1 MHYVKQAIIPFVYL
15 FFVSIIALGIFM
27 IPENLQWLRIILLV
41 LNVGLYGLVACAT
54 AYKDGQDALKVRI
67 ANDLERMEIIRTG
80 EDRPLK
86 IKQEYAPWKGFLTG
100 GIVCVPLIIL
110 LIVHTIL
117 VPTTGATGSGAAA
130 GFIYMFIFG
139 FFRVGAGA
147 ATPWMY
153 MYSLFAIPVILLCI
167 GVSYILGAR
176 KIQRQQDAIKEKQRS
191 IYGDKF

>member
-100 GIVCVPLIIL
+100 GIVCAPLIIL
-110 LIVHTIL
+110 LIVHSIL
-117 VPTTGATGSGAAA
+117 VPTTGATG
-130 GFIYMFIFG
+130 
-139 FFRVGAGA
+139 AGA
-147 ATPWMY
+147 TGIGITGRSSGSMPTVRLILCAI
-153 MYSLFAIPVILLCI
+153 SSERSALSRLFLL
-167 GVSYILGAR
+167 
-176 KIQRQQDAIKEKQRS
+176 
-191 IYGDKF
+191 